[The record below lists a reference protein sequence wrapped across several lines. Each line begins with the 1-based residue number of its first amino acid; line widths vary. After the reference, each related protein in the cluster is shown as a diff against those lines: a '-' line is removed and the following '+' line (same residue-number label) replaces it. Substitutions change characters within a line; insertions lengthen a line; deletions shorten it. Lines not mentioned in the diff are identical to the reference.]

1 MWRFPCLL
9 FVLFILLLCPIQ
21 GIAFEGFEIV
31 GVGTNPAKALRDGVR
46 QIGEVFGGVQVFS
59 ESEVQDFVLKADRI
73 RTSHRNS
80 PAPSSTDSTEASSI
94 EMGYG
99 MRSSAFPGDFVRAVQ
114 QRARD
119 TGSAKFSIDWEAIT
133 YQSKHADSFGE
144 IRQTSYK
151 LRLPDGY
158 KNLVRRCITSNETF
172 GPISALLIIPAIL
185 YLIWLIIRIFWFEEK
200 VRYLT
205 RH

>member
-1 MWRFPCLL
+1 MCRSSFSLC
-9 FVLFILLLCPIQ
+9 VLFILLLCPIQ
-21 GIAFEGFEIV
+21 GIALEGFEIV
-31 GVGTNPAKALRDGVR
+31 GIGTNPATALRDGIR
-46 QIGEVFGGVQVFS
+46 QIGEIFGGVKVFS
-59 ESEVQDFVLKADRI
+59 ESEAEDFVLKADRI
-73 RTSHRNS
+73 RTSSDFTGSKLDRFYRGLQHRDELWY
-80 PAPSSTDSTEASSI
+80 A
-94 EMGYG
+94 
-99 MRSSAFPGDFVRAVQ
+99 AFSFPTDFVQAVQ

-119 TGSAKFSIDWEAIT
+119 TGSGKFSIDWEAIT
-133 YQSKHADSFGE
+133 YQSTRADSFGE

-172 GPISALLIIPAIL
+172 GPISTLLIIPAIL

-200 VRYLT
+200 VRYLA

>member
-21 GIAFEGFEIV
+21 GIAFDGFEIV

-46 QIGEVFGGVQVFS
+46 QIGEIFGGVQVFS

-73 RTSHRNS
+73 RTSSKFTGSKLDRFYKGLDHRDGLWY
-80 PAPSSTDSTEASSI
+80 AKF
-94 EMGYG
+94 
-99 MRSSAFPGDFVRAVQ
+99 RFPGDFVRAVQ

-119 TGSAKFSIDWEAIT
+119 TGSGKFSIDWEAIT

-151 LRLPDGY
+151 LRLPDDY